1 MQISNIALI
10 PAGVVHASG
19 DTTGTL
25 RILGH
30 QVLGG
35 QISETGNAAQR
46 HVAVAIGCVISDHV
60 TKIGIAPHHGNETAL
75 LVTPQ
80 IANVVGDGWSPLG
93 TA

>member
-1 MQISNIALI
+1 MIALI